1 MRPNLVK
8 WREWGSEAFA
18 EAEREGK
25 LVLLDISAVWC
36 HWCHVM
42 DETSYSDKNTSA
54 IINMR
59 YVPVR
64 VDTDRMPDVNERYN
78 MGGWPTT
85 AILTP
90 TGEVLMGATYIP
102 PDKLLETL
110 EEVDRF
116 YQENKDRVMER
127 ATQVREG
134 KRTELLACRRQ
145 RPDALS
151 VDAAAEVLLEIEKE
165 FEPVHG
171 GFGTEPKFPM
181 TDANDLLLVSYI
193 DTGNKEYLYM
203 AEKTLEGM
211 SSYGMYDHV
220 MGGFFRYS
228 VTRDWTVPHFE
239 KMMESNAALI
249 VNYLNAFRLT
259 GSEKWKTV
267 AVDTLKYVEEWLWDK
282 EGYFCGSQDADEQ
295 YYGLPLAERLKKTP
309 PYVDHTLYTNLNMKA
324 AYAFLSA
331 WETLGEIRYRER
343 AESAVDYV
351 LSKMKTPDGGL
362 YHYVDEYP
370 QRPGLLR
377 DTSAAIKTLLYM
389 YQLTGEEKRLLDAM
403 LLIDYL
409 ERTHWDAEFGGFFDL
424 PEDHEA
430 VGALADRAKP
440 MAENAE
446 ISVSLKTLWVLT
458 GTERFLKMAE
468 SCLLPFAESF
478 RQFSYM
484 AANYALSSDFF
495 IKPALELHI
504 TGKSGNPDMTA
515 LTDAAGK
522 SFTPRRV
529 IRLMDFGRD
538 EAEIAGRGYKADGK
552 AAAYLCKGFIC
563 AARIEDPEELKKEL
577 DKAA

>member
-1 MRPNLVK
+1 MLPNLVK

-90 TGEVLMGATYIP
+90 TGEVLLGATYMP

-116 YQENKDRVMER
+116 YQENKGRVMER
-127 ATQVREG
+127 AAQVREG

-151 VDAAAEVLLEIEKE
+151 VDAASEVLKDIEKE

-181 TDANDLLLVSYI
+181 ADANDLLLVSYR
-193 DTGNKEYLYM
+193 DTGNKEYLDM

-211 SSYGMYDHV
+211 SSRGMYDHV

-239 KMMESNAALI
+239 KMMESNAALV

-259 GSEKWKTV
+259 GNEKWKTV

-282 EGYFCGSQDADEQ
+282 DGYFCGSQDADEE
-295 YYGLPLAERLKKTP
+295 YYGLPLAERLLRTP

-362 YHYVDEYP
+362 YHYLDEQP
-370 QRPGLLR
+370 RRPGLLQ
-377 DTSAAIKTLLYM
+377 DCSAAIKTLLYM
-389 YQLTGEEKRLLDAM
+389 YQLTGEEKRLLEAM
-403 LLIDYL
+403 LFIDYL
-409 ERTHWDAEFGGFFDL
+409 ERTHWDAEFEGYFDL

-440 MAENAE
+440 MAENSE
-446 ISVSLKTLWVLT
+446 MSVSLKTLWVLT

-468 SCLLPFAESF
+468 ACLLPFAESF

-484 AANYALSSDFF
+484 AANYALASDFF
-495 IKPALELHI
+495 IQPALELYI

-515 LTDAAGK
+515 LADAAGK

-538 EAEIAGRGYKADGK
+538 EAEIAGRGYKAAGK
-552 AAAYLCKGFIC
+552 AAAYMCKGFTC
-563 AARIEDPEELKKEL
+563 AAPIEDPEELKKAL
-577 DKAA
+577 AKAA